1 MRQKLTKPIVIHYTH
16 KCVCGR
22 ETEVRHLYSPGD
34 NFPALPGYHKC
45 NQCNSYFL
53 MTFPPIGTIYHM
65 KIDGLNIFG
74 NEYLVNFEL
83 RRKIYEQFSQRE
95 SEIRSYLF
103 GLIKLN
109 NFSKNEKAEFQLFR
123 TNLKYFKDRK
133 ENSMITS
140 EERQYLYQLNP
151 EGILKDWFAIFK
163 EKV

>member
-1 MRQKLTKPIVIHYTH
+1 
-16 KCVCGR
+16 
-22 ETEVRHLYSPGD
+22 
-34 NFPALPGYHKC
+34 
-45 NQCNSYFL
+45 
-53 MTFPPIGTIYHM
+53 M

-151 EGILKDWFAIFK
+151 EGLLKDWFAIFK